1 MIGSIISMKNGW
13 LQNSRETELST
24 KDGYI
29 LLSEMPAREIL
40 PFPLLHINIPLM
52 SKFVACLIE
61 THWICGSFL
70 QLDIKGSFLWS
81 KLAVGLLL
89 ASKDKT

>member
-1 MIGSIISMKNGW
+1 MSASLPHSFFSSLLYFVQPFKMIGSIISMKNGW

-61 THWICGSFL
+61 TH
-70 QLDIKGSFLWS
+70 
-81 KLAVGLLL
+81 
-89 ASKDKT
+89 

>member
-1 MIGSIISMKNGW
+1 MKNGW

-61 THWICGSFL
+61 TH
-70 QLDIKGSFLWS
+70 
-81 KLAVGLLL
+81 
-89 ASKDKT
+89 

>member
-1 MIGSIISMKNGW
+1 MKLAFKAPLWVPHSSFCSLLCFVQPLNW
-13 LQNSRETELST
+13 LNYFNEKWVFTKFQIQTDPS

-61 THWICGSFL
+61 TH
-70 QLDIKGSFLWS
+70 
-81 KLAVGLLL
+81 
-89 ASKDKT
+89 

>member
-1 MIGSIISMKNGW
+1 MINGW

-29 LLSEMPAREIL
+29 LLTEEMPAREIL

-61 THWICGSFL
+61 TH
-70 QLDIKGSFLWS
+70 
-81 KLAVGLLL
+81 
-89 ASKDKT
+89 